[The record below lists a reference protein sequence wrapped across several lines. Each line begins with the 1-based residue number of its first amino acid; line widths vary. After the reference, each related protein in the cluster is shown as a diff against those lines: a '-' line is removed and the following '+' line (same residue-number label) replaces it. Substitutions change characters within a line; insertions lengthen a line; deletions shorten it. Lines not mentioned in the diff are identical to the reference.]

1 MRAELATIAGA
12 PPRISLLRHVGLG
25 LYWLGTY
32 YVVTPVYTILLQVQ
46 ISQAVASHD
55 TQNLVTGIATGVGG
69 FLAMVIPPLV
79 GHYSDRLHSRWGRRK
94 PILVAGTL
102 GIVLCLVLMRE
113 AATLPLIVVG
123 FALTVAT
130 INVAG
135 AAYVAV
141 IPDTVHDAETG
152 RASGFLGLFVQA
164 GSVLSLVTLLA
175 MSRQHH
181 LLDTYWIL
189 VVVLVLTLIP
199 SLWAMGSADERRP
212 AATAPLDLRKFLAPL
227 WTGDFG
233 WATFTRFLNTSAFY
247 TTLPFLLFSFR
258 DLLRVPD
265 PASFTATFELLVT
278 ATAIPLA
285 ILCGWLSDRWGRKRF
300 VYASGAIS
308 SLVLLTFMLGPVI
321 STTAMLLLGVAYGV
335 GYGCYTAVDW
345 ALCLDTLPDKQH
357 PAKDLGLFHVADAL
371 PRVGI
376 PLLAGTVLYLFNT
389 VQPLLGYRAIFLM
402 AVLLY
407 IIGTVFVSRIRSV
420 R

>member
-1 MRAELATIAGA
+1 MAATAAVA
-12 PPRISLLRHVGLG
+12 PAPRISLIRHVGLG

-32 YVVTPVYTILLQVQ
+32 FVVTPVYTILLQVQ

-69 FLAMVIPPLV
+69 FLAMVIPPVV
-79 GHYSDRLHSRWGRRK
+79 GRYSDGLHTRWGRRK
-94 PILVAGTL
+94 PILVAATL
-102 GIVLCLVLMRE
+102 GIVLSLVFMRL
-113 AATLPLIVVG
+113 AGSLPAIVVG
-123 FALTVAT
+123 FGLTVAT

-135 AAYVAV
+135 ACYVAV

-164 GSVLSLVTLLA
+164 GSVLSLITLLA
-175 MSRQHH
+175 MSKQHM
-181 LLDTYWIL
+181 LLNTYWIL
-189 VVVLVLTLIP
+189 IAVLVLTLIP
-199 SLWAMGSADERRP
+199 SLWAMAGSDEKRP
-212 AATAPLDLRKFLAPL
+212 AALAPLDLREFLRPL

-247 TTLPFLLFSFR
+247 TTLPFLLFAFR
-258 DLLRVPD
+258 DLLKVPD
-265 PASFTATFELLVT
+265 PASFTATFELVVT

-285 ILCGWLSDRWGRKRF
+285 IVCGWLSDRYGRKRF

-308 SLVLLTFMLGPVI
+308 SLVLLIFLLGPII
-321 STTAMLLLGVAYGV
+321 SPTVMLLLGVLYGV

-345 ALCLDTLPDKQH
+345 ALALDTLPDREN
-357 PAKDLGLFHVADAL
+357 PAKDMGLFHVADAL

-376 PLLAGTVLYLFNT
+376 PLFAGLVLYLFNQ
-389 VQPLLGYRAIFLM
+389 VQPLLGYRAIFLL
-402 AVLLY
+402 AVVLY
-407 IIGTVFVSRIRSV
+407 IVGTVFVSRIRSV

>member
-1 MRAELATIAGA
+1 MVANPAVVPAS
-12 PPRISLLRHVGLG
+12 RISLIRHIGLG

-32 YVVTPVYTILLQVQ
+32 FVVTPVYTILLQVQ
-46 ISQAVASHD
+46 ISQAVESHD
-55 TQNLVTGIATGVGG
+55 TQNLVTGIATGIGG

-102 GIVLCLVLMRE
+102 GIVLCLVFMRM
-113 AATLPLIVVG
+113 AGSLPAIVVA

-152 RASGFLGLFVQA
+152 RASGFLGLFIQA
-164 GSVLSLVTLLA
+164 GSVLSLITLLL
-175 MSRQHH
+175 MSKQHQ
-181 LLDTYWIL
+181 LLNTYWIL
-189 VVVLVLTLIP
+189 IAVLSLTLIP
-199 SLWAMGSADERRP
+199 SLWAMGNAIEKK
-212 AATAPLDLRKFLAPL
+212 AVATTPFDLKEFLKPL

-258 DLLRVPD
+258 DLLKVPD
-265 PASFTATFELLVT
+265 PANFTAVFELLVT

-285 ILCGWLSDRWGRKRF
+285 IVCGWLSDRYGRKRF
-300 VYASGAIS
+300 VYASGAVS
-308 SLVLLTFMLGPVI
+308 SLVLLIFMLGPVI
-321 STTAMLLLGVAYGV
+321 SPTVMLLLGVLYGV

-345 ALCLDTLPDKQH
+345 ALCLDTLPDKEH

-376 PLLAGTVLYLFNT
+376 PLLAGVVLYLFNQ

-402 AVLLY
+402 AVVLY
-407 IIGTVFVSRIRSV
+407 IAATVFVRQIRSV

>member
-1 MRAELATIAGA
+1 MAATAALAPA
-12 PPRISLLRHVGLG
+12 PPIGLVRHIGLG

-32 YVVTPVYTILLQVQ
+32 FVVTPVYTILLQVQ
-46 ISQAVASHD
+46 ISQAVVSHD
-55 TQNLVTGIATGVGG
+55 TQNLVTGIATGIGG

-79 GHYSDRLHSRWGRRK
+79 GHYSDRLHTRWGRRK

-102 GIVLCLVLMRE
+102 GIVLCLVFLRL
-113 AATLPLIVVG
+113 AGSLPAIVVG
-123 FALTVAT
+123 FALVVAA
-130 INVAG
+130 INVAS

-164 GSVLSLVTLLA
+164 GSVLSLITLLL
-175 MSRQHH
+175 MSKQHQ
-181 LLDTYWIL
+181 LLNTYWIL
-189 VVVLVLTLIP
+189 IAVLILTLLP
-199 SLWAMGSADERRP
+199 SLWAMANAEEKRP
-212 AATAPLDLRKFLAPL
+212 AARAPLDIRKFLAPL

-265 PASFTATFELLVT
+265 PANFTAVFELLVT
-278 ATAIPLA
+278 ATAIPFA
-285 ILCGWLSDRWGRKRF
+285 ILCGWLSDGYGRKIF
-300 VYASGAIS
+300 VYVSGAIS
-308 SLVLLTFMLGPVI
+308 SLVLLFFMFGPSI
-321 STTAMLLLGVAYGV
+321 SPTVMLLFGVLYGI
-335 GYGCYTAVDW
+335 GYGTYTAVDW
-345 ALCLDTLPDKQH
+345 ALCLDTLPDKAN

-376 PLLAGTVLYLFNT
+376 PLLAGVVLFLFNQ

-402 AVLLY
+402 AVVLY
-407 IIGTVFVSRIRSV
+407 IAATVFVSRIRSV

>member
-1 MRAELATIAGA
+1 LAATAAVA
-12 PPRISLLRHVGLG
+12 PAPRIGLVRHVGLG

-32 YVVTPVYTILLQVQ
+32 FVVTPVYTILLQVQ

-55 TQNLVTGIATGVGG
+55 TQNLVTGIATGIGG

-102 GIVLCLVLMRE
+102 GVVLCLVLMRL
-113 AATLPLIVVG
+113 AGSLPAIVIA
-123 FALTVAT
+123 FALVVAT

-164 GSVLSLVTLLA
+164 GSVLSLITLLL
-175 MSRQHH
+175 MSRQHQ
-181 LLDTYWIL
+181 LLNTYWIL
-189 VVVLVLTLIP
+189 IAVLILTLLP
-199 SLWAMGSADERRP
+199 SLWAMGNAEEKRP
-212 AATAPLDLRKFLAPL
+212 AAWAPLDLKKFLKPL

-247 TTLPFLLFSFR
+247 ATLPFLLFSFR
-258 DLLRVPD
+258 DLLKVPD
-265 PASFTATFELLVT
+265 PANFTAIFELLVT

-285 ILCGWLSDRWGRKRF
+285 IACGWLSDRYGRKRF

-308 SLVLLTFMLGPVI
+308 SLVLLTFMLGPII
-321 STTAMLLLGVAYGV
+321 SPTVMLLLGVVYGI
-335 GYGCYTAVDW
+335 GYGTYTAVDW
-345 ALCLDTLPDKQH
+345 ALCLDTLPDKEN

-376 PLLAGTVLYLFNT
+376 PLLAGVVLYLFNQ

-402 AVLLY
+402 AVVLY
-407 IIGTVFVSRIRSV
+407 IASAVFVSRIRSV

>member
-1 MRAELATIAGA
+1 MATTTAA
-12 PPRISLLRHVGLG
+12 PAPRIGLLRHVGLG

-32 YVVTPVYTILLQVQ
+32 YVITPVYTILLQVQ
-46 ISQAVASHD
+46 VSQAVASHD

-79 GHYSDRLHSRWGRRK
+79 GHYSDRLHTRWGRRK

-102 GIVLCLVLMRE
+102 GIVLCLALMRV
-113 AATLPLIVVG
+113 ASTLPVIVVG

-164 GSVLSLVTLLA
+164 GSVLSLLTLLA
-175 MSRQHH
+175 MSKAHH
-181 LLDTYWIL
+181 LLDTYWLL
-189 VVVLVLTLIP
+189 VVVLVLTLLP
-199 SLWAMGSADERRP
+199 SLWAMGGSEEKRP
-212 AATAPLDLRKFLAPL
+212 AARAPVNLRQFLAPL

-258 DLLRVPD
+258 DLLKVSD
-265 PASFTATFELLVT
+265 PANFTALFELLVT

-285 ILCGWLSDRWGRKRF
+285 IFCGWLSDHYGRKRF
-300 VYASGAIS
+300 VYASGAVS
-308 SLVLLTFMLGPVI
+308 SLVLLTFMLGPVL
-321 STTAMLLLGVAYGV
+321 SQQAMLLLGVAYGV

-345 ALCLDTLPDKQH
+345 ALCLDTLPDKRH

-376 PLLAGTVLYLFNT
+376 PLVAGLLLYLFNL

-402 AVLLY
+402 AVVLY
-407 IIGTVFVSRIRSV
+407 IAATVFVSRIRSV

>member
-1 MRAELATIAGA
+1 LATTTAVPAKIG
-12 PPRISLLRHVGLG
+12 LVRHVGLG

-55 TQNLVTGIATGVGG
+55 TQNLITGVATGVGG
-69 FLAMVIPPLV
+69 FLAMVVPPLV
-79 GHYSDRLHSRWGRRK
+79 GHYSDRLHTRWGRRK
-94 PILVAGTL
+94 PIIVAGTL

-141 IPDTVHDAETG
+141 IPDTVNDAETG

-164 GSVLSLVTLLA
+164 GSVLSLITLLA
-175 MSRQHH
+175 MSKQHR

-189 VVVLVLTLIP
+189 MAVLVLTLIP
-199 SLWAMGSADERRP
+199 SLWAMGNADEKRP
-212 AATAPLDLRKFLAPL
+212 AARAPLDLRKFLAPL

-258 DLLRVPD
+258 DLLKVPD
-265 PASFTATFELLVT
+265 PTGFTATFELLVT

-285 ILCGWLSDRWGRKRF
+285 IACGWLSDSFGRKKF

-321 STTAMLLLGVAYGV
+321 SPSVMLLLGVAYGV

-345 ALCLDTLPDKQH
+345 ALCLDTLPDKEH

-376 PLLAGTVLYLFNT
+376 PLIAGLVLFSFNK

-407 IIGTVFVSRIRSV
+407 VIGTVFVSRIRSV

>member
-1 MRAELATIAGA
+1 MRAELATIA
-12 PPRISLLRHVGLG
+12 PPRISLVRHVGLG

-32 YVVTPVYTILLQVQ
+32 FVITPVYTILLQVQ

-55 TQNLVTGIATGVGG
+55 TQNLVTGLATGVGG
-69 FLAMVIPPLV
+69 FLAMVIPPIV

-102 GIVLCLVLMRE
+102 GIVLCLALMRE
-113 AATLPLIVVG
+113 ASTLPLIVVG

-141 IPDTVHDAETG
+141 IPDTVHNAETG

-164 GSVLSLVTLLA
+164 GSVLSLITLLA
-175 MSRQHH
+175 MSKQHH

-199 SLWAMGSADERRP
+199 SLWAMGNADEKRP
-212 AATAPLDLRKFLAPL
+212 AAATPIDLRKFLAPL

-285 ILCGWLSDRWGRKRF
+285 IVCGWLSDRYGRKRF

-321 STTAMLLLGVAYGV
+321 STTAMLLLGVAYGI

-345 ALCLDTLPDKQH
+345 ALCLDTLPDREH

-376 PLLAGTVLYLFNT
+376 PLLAGIVLYLFNSI
-389 VQPLLGYRAIFLM
+389 QPLLGYRAIFLM
-402 AVLLY
+402 AVVLY
-407 IIGTVFVSRIRSV
+407 IVGTVFVSRIRSV

>member
-1 MRAELATIAGA
+1 MRAELATITAVA
-12 PPRISLLRHVGLG
+12 PKIGLVRHVGLG

-32 YVVTPVYTILLQVQ
+32 YVITPVYTILLQVQ
-46 ISQAVASHD
+46 ISHAVASHD
-55 TQNLVTGIATGVGG
+55 TQNLVTGVATGVGG

-79 GHYSDRLHSRWGRRK
+79 GHYSDRLHTRWGRRK
-94 PILVAGTL
+94 PIIVAGTL

-113 AATLPLIVVG
+113 AATLPLIAIG

-164 GSVLSLVTLLA
+164 GSVLSLITLLV
-175 MSRQHH
+175 MSKQHH

-189 VVVLVLTLIP
+189 ILVLVLTLIP
-199 SLWAMGSADERRP
+199 SLWAMANADEKRP
-212 AATAPLDLRKFLAPL
+212 AATAPLNLRKFLAPL

-233 WATFTRFLNTSAFY
+233 WATFTRFLNTSALY

-265 PASFTATFELLVT
+265 APSFTATFELTVT

-285 ILCGWLSDRWGRKRF
+285 IVCGWLSDRFGRKLF

-308 SLVLLTFMLGPVI
+308 SLVLLTFMLGPLI
-321 STTAMLLLGVAYGV
+321 SPTVMLLLGVAYGV

-345 ALCLDTLPDKQH
+345 ALCLDTLPDKEH

-376 PLLAGTVLYLFNT
+376 PLIAGVVLYLFNSI
-389 VQPLLGYRAIFLM
+389 QPLLGYRAIFLM
-402 AVLLY
+402 AVVLY
-407 IIGTVFVSRIRSV
+407 VVGTVFVSRIRSV

>member
-1 MRAELATIAGA
+1 LATTTAVA
-12 PPRISLLRHVGLG
+12 PKIGLVRHIGLG

-32 YVVTPVYTILLQVQ
+32 YVITPVYTILLQVQ

-55 TQNLVTGIATGVGG
+55 TQNLVTGVATGVGG

-79 GHYSDRLHSRWGRRK
+79 GHYSDRLHTRWGRRK
-94 PILVAGTL
+94 PIIVAGTL

-130 INVAG
+130 INMAG

-152 RASGFLGLFVQA
+152 RASGFLGLFVQT
-164 GSVLSLVTLLA
+164 GSVLSLITLLA
-175 MSRQHH
+175 MSRQHR

-189 VVVLVLTLIP
+189 IVVLVLTLIP
-199 SLWAMGSADERRP
+199 SLWAMGNADEKRP
-212 AATAPLDLRKFLAPL
+212 ATRAPLDLRKFLAPL

-258 DLLRVPD
+258 DLLRVPE

-285 ILCGWLSDRWGRKRF
+285 IVCGWLSDSFGRKKF

-308 SLVLLTFMLGPVI
+308 SLVLLTFMLGPAI
-321 STTAMLLLGVAYGV
+321 SPTAMLLLGVAYGV

-345 ALCLDTLPDKQH
+345 ALCLDTLPDKEH

-376 PLLAGTVLYLFNT
+376 PLIAGLVLFSFNK

-407 IIGTVFVSRIRSV
+407 IVGTVFVSRIRSV